1 MEQQLSP
8 KTQISRSEDI
18 EDLLKSTNPTL
29 CRICGENCGIL
40 VADDGNELRI
50 TGNPLHPISNGFI
63 CPRGMNFGEV
73 HYAPDRLHYPRLR
86 KGSDWIKI
94 SYEEALEVLASNL
107 QSCKEKYGAE
117 SVVFYEGES
126 LKHQEITRY
135 MSHLAFGFGTP
146 NLISVGSLCQF
157 SVELG
162 HGLTYGKIPLPDFRR
177 MKTAIVWG
185 ANPAASSFRLF
196 RALNQ
201 AVMDGTNLIV
211 IDPSRTETAKIADLH
226 LPVIPGSDGFL
237 ALAFVKYA
245 IEKAQMKPQTPV
257 AEGWDELKELVH
269 GVSYGSLLERT
280 GIPEDHFNEAS
291 ALIFGNLPG
300 WILTGLGLELNPCG
314 VQSIRAIASLQSL
327 LDRQHAPSPLTYKLK
342 PFPGKHLY
350 PDRPDPIGAKES
362 PLYIHGNQEGQGMY
376 LVRAILDHDPYPVK
390 AMLITGGNPI
400 LTFPDSKTQKKAFQE
415 LDFLAVFDLFMTPTA
430 QLANLVFP
438 AADFLE
444 NLELHDYGQS
454 GRPYLGLIKPV
465 TVSTK
470 GWPAWK
476 FIFELAR
483 RLGLG
488 KLFPWKDNREALIY
502 KLSENGIELSD
513 LENSPSAAVSYKNG
527 DSSNSPCGKTHYHS
541 KVVEKTGHP
550 GLPTLN
556 SLRLPFLTD
565 ERFPFWLS
573 TGDRMLFY
581 QHSQFRNCSTYRARM
596 EEPLLDIHSD
606 AANGLHIN
614 NGEHV
619 VLSTRYGKV
628 RVRANVNDDLRKDCL
643 RMTHGWAEANVNELT
658 GLEYFDPISGF
669 PWLRALPARVEGK
682 KSTRF
687 HEERDNREL

>member
-1 MEQQLSP
+1 M
-8 KTQISRSEDI
+8 I
-18 EDLLKSTNPTL
+18 
-29 CRICGENCGIL
+29 
-40 VADDGNELRI
+40 
-50 TGNPLHPISNGFI
+50 GNPLHPVSNGFI

-73 HYAPDRLHYPRLR
+73 HYAANRLR
-86 KGSDWIKI
+86 FPLLKKGSGWMKI
-94 SYEEALEVLASNL
+94 SYEEALEILASNL

-117 SVVFYEGES
+117 SIAVYEGES
-126 LKHQEITRY
+126 LKHQEITQY
-135 MSHLAFGFGTP
+135 LSHLAFGFGTP
-146 NLISVGSLCQF
+146 NFISVGSLCQF

-162 HGLTYGKIPLPDFRR
+162 HGLTYGEIPLPDFQR

-201 AVMDGTNLIV
+201 AVMDGTNLII

-226 LPVIPGSDGFL
+226 LPVTPGSDGFL
-237 ALAFVKYA
+237 ALAFIKYA
-245 IEKAQMKPQTPV
+245 IEKAQMKPQSPV

-269 GVSYGSLLERT
+269 SVSYRSLLERT
-280 GIPEDHFNEAS
+280 GIPEDDFNEAS
-291 ALIFGNLPG
+291 VLIFENLPG

-327 LDRQHAPSPLTYKLK
+327 LDLQHPPPSYTYKLK
-342 PFPGKHLY
+342 PLPGKHLY
-350 PDRPDPIGAKES
+350 PDKPNPIGAKES

-376 LVRAILDHDPYPVK
+376 LARAILDHDPYPVK

-400 LTFPDSKTQKKAFQE
+400 LTFPDSKTQTKAFQE

-465 TVSTK
+465 TVTTK
-470 GWPAWK
+470 AWPAWK
-476 FIFELAR
+476 LIFELAR

-513 LENSPSAAVSYKNG
+513 LENSPSATVSYKNG
-527 DSSNSPCGKTHYHS
+527 ESSIGYSNPPHGKIHYHS
-541 KVVEKTGHP
+541 KVVEKTGNP

-556 SLRLPFLTD
+556 SLSLPFLTD

-573 TGDRMLFY
+573 TGDRVPFF

-606 AANGLHIN
+606 AANRLHIN
-614 NGEHV
+614 NGDHV
-619 VLSTRYGKV
+619 VLSTRYGKI
-628 RVRANVNDDLRKDCL
+628 RVRANLNDDLRKDCL
-643 RMTHGWAEANVNELT
+643 RMTHGWDEANVNELT

-669 PWLRALPARVEGK
+669 PWLRALPARVEK
-682 KSTRF
+682 KGGLIPVEDILSSI
-687 HEERDNREL
+687 ESY